1 MFYLTVGSQ
10 NQIYRSSIMD
20 GEVTVLVA
28 GIRSM
33 TAYLDF
39 VTTLMLTTWV
49 DTPEELDAL
58 LPHKSGRARWVG
70 RHLRNAF

>member
-1 MFYLTVGSQ
+1 M
-10 NQIYRSSIMD
+10 IMD
-20 GEVTVLVA
+20 GEVLVLVA
-28 GIRSM
+28 RLRAM

-39 VTTLMLTTWV
+39 VSTMMLTTWV
-49 DTPEELDAL
+49 ETLEELEAL